1 MSDNE
6 QKQVNIEDMN
16 AQQSL
21 EALWTLMNKAATKG
35 SFNIDESY
43 VLKILFSKVSKHI
56 VNTSQSTQ
64 HIVDSTEPKKHILS
78 GVFNK
83 EV

>member
-1 MSDNE
+1 MSDND

-35 SFNIDESY
+35 CFTIDESY

-56 VNTSQSTQ
+56 TESS
-64 HIVDSTEPKKHILS
+64 EPKKHDLS
-78 GVFNK
+78 GAFNNK
-83 EV
+83 AV

>member
-1 MSDNE
+1 MSDND

-35 SFNIDESY
+35 CFTIDESY
-43 VLKILFSKVSKHI
+43 VLKILFSKVSKHL
-56 VNTSQSTQ
+56 
-64 HIVDSTEPKKHILS
+64 TESSGQKKHDLS
-78 GVFNK
+78 GAFNNK
-83 EV
+83 VV